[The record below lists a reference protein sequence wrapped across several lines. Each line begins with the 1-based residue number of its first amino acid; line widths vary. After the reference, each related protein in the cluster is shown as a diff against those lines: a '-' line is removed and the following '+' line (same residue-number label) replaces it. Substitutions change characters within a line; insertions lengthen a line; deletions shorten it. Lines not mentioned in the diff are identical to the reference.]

1 MATSG
6 TAYRQILKEL
16 ENGIYKTVYYLMGDE
31 PFFIDSISDYIRE
44 HALPEEARDFNQI
57 VLYGNETT
65 MNEGLSNGS
74 RTSGDNCQGGA
85 APHEEGFR
93 GWRKPVGYSVIIS

>member
-44 HALPEEARDFNQI
+44 HALPDNFYDSDI
-57 VLYGNETT
+57 PFGNGNR
-65 MNEGLSNGS
+65 MKFHIGL
-74 RTSGDNCQGGA
+74 
-85 APHEEGFR
+85 
-93 GWRKPVGYSVIIS
+93 